1 MTKARTIFIPILS
14 GFLLLAFP
22 CKAQVV
28 NCTDKYE
35 SALELYNFGMVDS
48 ALSTLK
54 PCLENKQEL
63 KQLSKEN
70 SANIYRLA
78 ALSAIMM
85 GNPDE
90 ADKYITGLLQYQPDY
105 GEKFREDDLQ
115 EFRLILLDKSTHPS
129 LMFGIR
135 AGINTPFLELDKYYT
150 DPEKNGASHELE
162 PSMGFQ
168 IALSAEKAFTRSFS
182 VEAGAGITG
191 IQFDYK
197 VGGSTYETYS
207 YKQKISYLEFPVL
220 ARYYFAPNSSIKPY
234 LQGGLIVKFSLFAR
248 ERSED
253 YGNYWLTEDD
263 NSGRILAT
271 FRTDMENIGLIAGGG
286 VSYDLKHIS
295 IRADIRYAHHFNSSS
310 RLAKFDDISGYEDI
324 PASEEFGYT
333 DDINLISINDL
344 QISLGLVYY
353 LKYKVF

>member
-1 MTKARTIFIPILS
+1 MKKARIIFVPVLA
-14 GFLLLAFP
+14 GFLCLAFP
-22 CKAQVV
+22 CKAQVIS
-28 NCTDKYE
+28 CMDAYE
-35 SALELYNFGMVDS
+35 RALELYQIGMTDS
-48 ALSTLK
+48 ALNTLK

-70 SANIYRLA
+70 VANIYRLA
-78 ALSAIMM
+78 ALSAILM

-90 ADKYITGLLQYQPDY
+90 ADIYITQLLQYQPDY
-105 GEKFREDDLQ
+105 GENFREDDLQ

-129 LMFGIR
+129 LMIGIR
-135 AGINTPFLELDKYYT
+135 AGINTPFIELEKYYT
-150 DPEKNGASHELE
+150 DPEKNGGSHELAK
-162 PSMGFQ
+162 STGFQ
-168 IALSAEKAFTRSFS
+168 IAFSGEKVFTPSFS
-182 VEAGAGITG
+182 VEVGAGITG

-197 VGGSTYETYS
+197 VSAPRYETNS
-207 YKQKISYLEFPVL
+207 YQQKISYLEFPVL
-220 ARYYFAPNSSIKPY
+220 GRYYFAPNSSIKPY

-253 YGNYWLTEDD
+253 YGNYWLTEDE
-263 NSGRILAT
+263 NSGHILAT
-271 FRTDMENIGLIAGGG
+271 FRTDMENIGLVAGGG
-286 VSYDLKHIS
+286 VSYDLKNIS

-333 DDINLISINDL
+333 DDINLITINDL